1 MNSNAKKPDNVGK
14 NQATVETNVPRPA
27 AMDRRQF
34 LKWMGLVGAVAVVG
48 AGAGLRGIS
57 NALTTSALEQASAE
71 TVVVAETSA
80 TPAAATQS
88 TTAATENTTA
98 ATQSTAATTC
108 VVRCKNG
115 CSYPGH
121 CKRYTDSDGNNRCDY
136 GECM

>member
-80 TPAAATQS
+80 TPAIATQS
-88 TTAATENTTA
+88 TTAAE
-98 ATQSTAATTC
+98 STAATTC